1 MVDVPAQ
8 LVTLLR
14 NNEIKGSKKGN
25 TYSCLHADLNCIV
38 FDSNS
43 KSKKVMIPMDVA
55 SEWIEAY
62 LGKKIYPEWKSRLK
76 RDTITEY
83 SLWSTT
89 LHSFESHLSA
99 ILMAYIEKYG

>member
-1 MVDVPAQ
+1 MVDISAQ

-14 NNEIKGSKKGN
+14 HNEIAGSKKGN
-25 TYSCLHADLNCIV
+25 AYSCLHVDLNCII

-62 LGKKIYPEWKSRLK
+62 LARKIYPEWKSRLK
-76 RDTITEY
+76 RDTITEC

>member
-1 MVDVPAQ
+1 
-8 LVTLLR
+8 
-14 NNEIKGSKKGN
+14 
-25 TYSCLHADLNCIV
+25 
-38 FDSNS
+38 
-43 KSKKVMIPMDVA
+43 MDVA

-62 LGKKIYPEWKSRLK
+62 LARKIYPEWKSRLK
-76 RDTITEY
+76 RDTITEC